1 MVDEKKEALDALERL
16 LAYTNGLGA
25 CEAYTSRAALLTAQD
40 VNAGMLEALKN
51 INTMACYSSEE
62 DIDSREEVLIMIGN
76 AAREAITHAGSVL
89 MTACMSLSKVKP
101 KGCPDGQLI

>member
-51 INTMACYSSEE
+51 INTIAALRSGRRFIGIEK
-62 DIDSREEVLIMIGN
+62 DRKWFDVARKRIMDEIRYPFDN
-76 AAREAITHAGSVL
+76 TL
-89 MTACMSLSKVKP
+89 DLFYK
-101 KGCPDGQLI
+101 

>member
-51 INTMACYSSEE
+51 INTIAALRSGRRFIGIEKE
-62 DIDSREEVLIMIGN
+62 RKWFDVARKRIMDEIRYPFDN
-76 AAREAITHAGSVL
+76 TL
-89 MTACMSLSKVKP
+89 DLFYK
-101 KGCPDGQLI
+101 

>member
-16 LAYTNGLGA
+16 LASTNGLGA

-51 INTMACYSSEE
+51 INTIAALRSGRRFIGIEK
-62 DIDSREEVLIMIGN
+62 DRKWFDVARKRIMDEIRYPFDN
-76 AAREAITHAGSVL
+76 TL
-89 MTACMSLSKVKP
+89 DLFYK
-101 KGCPDGQLI
+101 